1 MRKRKW
7 KTKADNDKKYHIIF
21 RFIIKLLNYMIKM
34 LFLKYSLID
43 IFLAVSDEVST
54 EGKINFRKIQN
65 IKKNIRKIISVSKIN
80 ILN

>member
-1 MRKRKW
+1 
-7 KTKADNDKKYHIIF
+7 
-21 RFIIKLLNYMIKM
+21 MIKM

-43 IFLAVSDEVST
+43 IFLAVSDEVNT

-65 IKKNIRKIISVSKIN
+65 IKKFLRKIISLSKIN